1 MAPAL
6 PTLLSLLVA
15 SIPVVITTTYTNAIY
30 ATGHPKIV
38 LALMFLYTT
47 LTWGI
52 GLPMIHYFGYVGIAI
67 TVCLITYLTFPLVL
81 YALRRVVIVDT
92 LGMVWRPV
100 VSSLIMGVA
109 VYFLRVTFVD
119 GLWSL
124 VSRPLLLGSLSIQ
137 V

>member
-1 MAPAL
+1 
-6 PTLLSLLVA
+6 
-15 SIPVVITTTYTNAIY
+15 
-30 ATGHPKIV
+30 
-38 LALMFLYTT
+38 
-47 LTWGI
+47 
-52 GLPMIHYFGYVGIAI
+52 MIHYFGYVGIAI

-92 LGMVWRPV
+92 IGMVWRPF

-109 VYFLRVTFVD
+109 VYFLRVAFVD

-124 VSRPLLLGSLSIQ
+124 IAAIFAGLIIYSGVIYLIDGKYLKTDLVGYSLYYQKHKLCLCTAPIRSE